1 MSSSAEL
8 LAAIDEQEQLV
19 ASAARAAG
27 AGKEPLPA
35 LLFAWLRAH
44 VPTTLAT
51 PVLLHGD
58 PGFHNILVQDGSLTA
73 LLDWE
78 RARVG
83 EAAQDLAYVRP
94 HVCKVQPWEDFLAAY
109 CAAGGERPDEER
121 MRFYS
126 VWHETWRFVGAYRG
140 LGRLLSQPR
149 SLLDGVLGL
158 LHAPRFLLAGL
169 ENAFEVTL

>member
-1 MSSSAEL
+1 
-8 LAAIDEQEQLV
+8 
-19 ASAARAAG
+19 
-27 AGKEPLPA
+27 
-35 LLFAWLRAH
+35 
-44 VPTTLAT
+44 
-51 PVLLHGD
+51 
-58 PGFHNILVQDGSLTA
+58 LVQDGSLTA